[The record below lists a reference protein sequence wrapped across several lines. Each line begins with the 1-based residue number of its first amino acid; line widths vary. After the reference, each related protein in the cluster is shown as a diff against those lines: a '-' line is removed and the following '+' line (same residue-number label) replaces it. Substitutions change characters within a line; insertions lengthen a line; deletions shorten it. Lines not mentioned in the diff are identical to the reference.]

1 MKYGGIKL
9 TKKEIK
15 KRRKKADEYFASLGI
30 NPDTKGNMHQE
41 RILDRKPI
49 YKPEGDIVNA
59 KAMIEIDCYLFYT
72 HIEITM
78 QVGDDTY
85 VFYGNSGGV
94 GLPGGM
100 TQVGDVTYS
109 DLETLLATTTFG
121 VFFAG
126 DEGGGVEVTWGSHGN
141 CLGAGTADCFPCCAG
156 SFGGSGN
163 WVKKN

>member
-1 MKYGGIKL
+1 MKYAGIEL
-9 TKKEIK
+9 TEEQIKER
-15 KRRKKADEYFASLGI
+15 RRKSDKYFDSLGI
-30 NPDTKGNMHQE
+30 NPDTKGNMHTE
-41 RILDRKPI
+41 RILDKKPI
-49 YKPEGDIVNA
+49 YRPEGLIANA
-59 KAMIEIDCYLFYT
+59 DAMIEIDCYLFYT

-94 GLPGGM
+94 GFPGGM

-109 DLETLLATTTFG
+109 DLDTLLATTTFG
-121 VFFAG
+121 VFFGG
-126 DEGGGVEVTWGSHGN
+126 DVGGGVEVTWGSHGN
-141 CLGAGTADCFPCCAG
+141 CVGGGTADCFPCCAG